1 MYLWVMQRISTKS
14 RVYLNNKNKSHS
26 TILFYCMFELERTQT
41 VLPFKKI
48 QKKDITG
55 MILAGIYMLT
65 VDMK

>member
-14 RVYLNNKNKSHS
+14 QVYLNNKNKSHS

-55 MILAGIYMLT
+55 MILAGISMLT